1 MRTTPALSALLAL
14 GLLLTGCGG
23 DGTAGSDDDS
33 AADALTIVATE
44 YEFIP
49 AEVTIPA
56 DTPTEIVLVNE
67 GIVEHDWRIDELD
80 VEIYA
85 AAGESAS
92 ANVTAAAGTYDVYC
106 SIPGHRDLGM
116 EGVLEVG

>member
-44 YEFIP
+44 YEFTP

-116 EGVLEVG
+116 EGVLNVG